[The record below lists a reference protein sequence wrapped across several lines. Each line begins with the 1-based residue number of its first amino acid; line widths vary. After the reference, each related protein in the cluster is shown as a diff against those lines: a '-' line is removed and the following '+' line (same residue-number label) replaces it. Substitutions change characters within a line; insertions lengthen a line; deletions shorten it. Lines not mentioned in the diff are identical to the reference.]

1 MRLVR
6 SLLLCVLFF
15 SCNDKKNNPDVSEIK
30 INISTIQFEQAFF
43 KIDTLNT
50 MAEMNTLAT
59 KYPGFTQNYLLN
71 ILNVDPKWPDSIASN
86 YINGFI
92 GAYKPIYDTSQT
104 IFKNFSKYEN
114 EIKTSL
120 QYLKYYFPK
129 YKTPQKIITYLGPL
143 DGYGDLIMVDA
154 FAIGLHQHLGKNA
167 SYYNTSI
174 VSETYPPYIS
184 ARFEPSYISINCMK
198 NVVLDLYPEAFEE
211 KSLVIQMIEKGKRLY
226 MLEMLLP
233 EKSEYQLIGFTQK
246 QMEDCNDNEASIWN
260 LFIQNNLLQS
270 TDYNM
275 IRNYIGESPK
285 TQELGDASPGNI
297 GSFVGWQIV
306 RKYMSKN
313 SGIKL
318 NELMTKDAEEIL
330 SEAKYKP

>member
-1 MRLVR
+1 MRLIR
-6 SLLLCVLFF
+6 SLLLCLLFF
-15 SCNDKKNNPDVSEIK
+15 SCNSKKNSPDVSDIK
-30 INISTIQFEQAFF
+30 ININTIRFEETFF
-43 KIDTLNT
+43 NIDTT
-50 MAEMNTLAT
+50 NTLMELGKT
-59 KYPGFTQNYLLN
+59 TNEFSNFNTIFLSNLLN
-71 ILNVDPKWPDSIASN
+71 LDAQWPDSIATN

-92 GAYKPIYDTSQT
+92 AAYKPIYDTSQI
-104 IFKNFSKYEN
+104 IFKDFSKYEN
-114 EIKTSL
+114 ELKTGL
-120 QYLKYYFPK
+120 QYLKYYFPN
-129 YKTPQKIITYLGPL
+129 YKAPNQIITYLGPL
-143 DGYGDLIMVDA
+143 DGYGDIITANA
-154 FAIGLHQHLGKNA
+154 FVIGLQQHLGKNA
-167 SYYNTSI
+167 SYYNSSI

-211 KSLVIQMIEKGKRLY
+211 KSLVVQMIEKGKRLY

-233 EKSEYQLIGFTQK
+233 EKSEYQLIGFTKK
-246 QMEDCNDNEASIWN
+246 QMEDCNANEASIWN

-275 IRNYIGESPK
+275 IRNYIGDSPK

-297 GSFVGWQIV
+297 GSYVGWQIV

-313 SGIKL
+313 SEVKL
-318 NELMTKDAEEIL
+318 NELMTKDADEIL

>member
-1 MRLVR
+1 MRLIK

-15 SCNDKKNNPDVSEIK
+15 SCNDKKNNPDVSDIK
-30 INISTIQFEQAFF
+30 INVSTIQFEQVFF
-43 KIDTLNT
+43 NIDTLNT

-59 KYPGFTQNYLLN
+59 KYPGFTQNFLLN

-92 GAYKPIYDTSQT
+92 GAYKPIYDTSQL

-120 QYLKYYFPK
+120 QYLKYYFPN
-129 YKTPQKIITYLGPL
+129 YKSPNNIITYLGPL

-211 KSLVIQMIEKGKRLY
+211 KSLVVQMIEKGKHLY

-233 EKSEYQLIGFTQK
+233 EKPEYQLIGYTQK
-246 QMEDCNDNEASIWN
+246 QMEDCNDHEASIWN

-306 RKYMSKN
+306 KKFMSKN
-313 SGIKL
+313 SAIKL

>member
-1 MRLVR
+1 
-6 SLLLCVLFF
+6 VLFF
-15 SCNDKKNNPDVSEIK
+15 SCNGNKNNPDVSNIK
-30 INISTIQFEQAFF
+30 INISTKQFEQAFF
-43 KIDTLNT
+43 NIDTLNT

-92 GAYKPIYDTSQT
+92 GAYKPIYDTSQLV
-104 IFKNFSKYEN
+104 FKNFSNYEN
-114 EIKTSL
+114 EIKKSL
-120 QYLKYYFPK
+120 QYLKYYFPN
-129 YKTPQKIITYLGPL
+129 YKSPDRIITYIGPL
-143 DGYGDLIMVDA
+143 DGYGDILTENA
-154 FAIGLHQHLGKNA
+154 FAIGLHQHLGKNT

-174 VSETYPPYIS
+174 VTETYPPYIS
-184 ARFEPSYISINCMK
+184 SRFEPGYISINCMK

-226 MLEMLLP
+226 MLELLLP
-233 EKSEYQLIGFTQK
+233 EKPAHQLIGYTQK
-246 QMEDCNDNEASIWN
+246 QIDDCFKNEAAIWN

-270 TDYNM
+270 SDYNL

-285 TQELGDASPGNI
+285 TQELGDESPGNI

-306 RKYMSKN
+306 KKYMSKN
-313 SGIKL
+313 AKIKL
-318 NELMTKDAEEIL
+318 SQLMTTDAEEIL